1 MTRYGEQLGTA
12 VIRLAERKE
21 CIPTLTDDVGNRREG
36 FGVIDGRRL
45 AVQTKAGGK
54 GGLNRGCPFLPS
66 IDSSSAVSSPQ
77 M

>member
-12 VIRLAERKE
+12 VIRLAERQE
-21 CIPTLTDDVGNRREG
+21 RIPTLTDDVGNRRES
-36 FGVIDGRRL
+36 FGVDGRRL
-45 AVQTKAGGK
+45 AVQTKAGGERR
-54 GGLNRGCPFLPS
+54 LEARLPFLPS